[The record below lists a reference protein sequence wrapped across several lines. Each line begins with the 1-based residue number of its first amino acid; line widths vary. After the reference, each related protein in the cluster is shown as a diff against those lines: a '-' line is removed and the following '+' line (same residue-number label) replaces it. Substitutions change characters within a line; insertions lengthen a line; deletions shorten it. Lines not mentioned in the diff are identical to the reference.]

1 MVQTA
6 IEIFQ
11 NKTGYKLD
19 EYLLRV
25 NDFFQSDFQ
34 RIYDWYSGL
43 SKKPNVNSF
52 KNMYTLIC
60 DSGVVLNLFYQNRNE
75 FSKTYF
81 WDLLEQLE
89 NINIKLITTSNL
101 SKLLRSTRTKS
112 SYSGKLSTDYTTRKY
127 DTLED
132 VQRNVNNSPNYDDD
146 WWRLAVGNDLKEED
160 YDNGGGLLL
169 QVETNFNPG
178 VNLQSVVDNP
188 IGEKMYGR
196 DMNRK
201 ITILDE
207 DIEVLGYNETVLQSL
222 DIFLETK
229 LGTVPE
235 NKEIGYDESL
245 VVGSSRGAVNFNIL
259 QRQLI
264 NIFNTDDSFTN
275 FQITNISFKDD
286 SVYLE
291 FKINT
296 IRGEIL
302 NKTLTI

>member
-19 EYLLRV
+19 EYLLRI

-52 KNMYTLIC
+52 KNMYTLIVE
-60 DSGVVLNLFYQNRNE
+60 SGIVLNLFYQNRNE

-112 SYSGKLSTDYTTRKY
+112 GYSGKLSTDYTTRKY

-132 VQRNVNNSPNYDDD
+132 VI
-146 WWRLAVGNDLKEED
+146 
-160 YDNGGGLLL
+160 
-169 QVETNFNPG
+169 NP
-178 VNLQSVVDNP
+178 
-188 IGEKMYGR
+188 
-196 DMNRK
+196 
-201 ITILDE
+201 
-207 DIEVLGYNETVLQSL
+207 
-222 DIFLETK
+222 
-229 LGTVPE
+229 
-235 NKEIGYDESL
+235 
-245 VVGSSRGAVNFNIL
+245 
-259 QRQLI
+259 
-264 NIFNTDDSFTN
+264 
-275 FQITNISFKDD
+275 
-286 SVYLE
+286 
-291 FKINT
+291 
-296 IRGEIL
+296 
-302 NKTLTI
+302 

>member
-1 MVQTA
+1 MIQTA

-11 NKTGYKLD
+11 SKTGYKLD
-19 EYLLRV
+19 EYLLRI

-34 RIYDWYSGL
+34 RVYDWYSGL
-43 SKKPNVNSF
+43 SNKPNVNSF
-52 KNMYTLIC
+52 KNMYTLIGE
-60 DSGVVLNLFYQNRNE
+60 SGIVLNLFYQNRNE

-146 WWRLAVGNDLKEED
+146 WWRLAMENDLKEED
-160 YDNGGGLLL
+160 YDNDGGLLL

-178 VNLQSVVDNP
+178 ANLQSVVDNP
-188 IGEKMYGR
+188 IGEKMYGK

-201 ITILDE
+201 ITILENDV
-207 DIEVLGYNETVLQSL
+207 EVLGYKETALQSL

-229 LGTVPE
+229 LGTIPE

-245 VVGSSRGAVNFNIL
+245 AVGTSRGAVNFNIL

-264 NIFNTDDSFTN
+264 NIFNTDDSFAN

-286 SVYLE
+286 GVYLE

-296 IRGEIL
+296 VRGEIL